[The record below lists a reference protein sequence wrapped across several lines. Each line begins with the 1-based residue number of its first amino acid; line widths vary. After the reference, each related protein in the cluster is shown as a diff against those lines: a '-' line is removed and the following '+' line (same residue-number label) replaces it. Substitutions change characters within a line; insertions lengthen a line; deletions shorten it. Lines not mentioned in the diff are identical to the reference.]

1 VNHLVVAACGLE
13 CPRNKWW
20 LNHLLRLLDRLL
32 SIECGT
38 RVARDGSGAYAHAA
52 VLRGSCEAEG
62 VPAESYRDVEEQFAR
77 FIDGARTSL
86 KPGSQSAPL
95 FS

>member
-1 VNHLVVAACGLE
+1 MNHLVVAACGLE

-38 RVARDGSGAYAHAA
+38 RVARDGSGAYGTLLCCAAA
-52 VLRGSCEAEG
+52 VKLRAFPQS
-62 VPAESYRDVEEQFAR
+62 
-77 FIDGARTSL
+77 RT
-86 KPGSQSAPL
+86 
-95 FS
+95 